1 MTEKISAEMF
11 LVIKV
16 PKGWN
21 FKERKWHNQVTTK
34 NIKTK
39 SDSKA
44 ESVGRMVDKV
54 IVSNF

>member
-21 FKERKWHNQVTTK
+21 FKERKYIRTL
-34 NIKTK
+34 
-39 SDSKA
+39 
-44 ESVGRMVDKV
+44 SVYAYLELTP
-54 IVSNF
+54 